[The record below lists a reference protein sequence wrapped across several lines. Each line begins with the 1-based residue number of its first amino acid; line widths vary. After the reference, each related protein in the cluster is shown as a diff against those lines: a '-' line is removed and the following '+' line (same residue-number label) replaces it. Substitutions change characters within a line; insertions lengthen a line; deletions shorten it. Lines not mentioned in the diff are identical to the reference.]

1 MDFGRFNQAEQAEIN
16 AIIEQK
22 TVSNKKTIFFADM
35 MNVFCWHL
43 FFLKKKKMS
52 EFLKQFTNTVD
63 VCFKRCAQ
71 DFQTKAVTRREVIIC
86 TYIILIK

>member
-35 MNVFCWHL
+35 MNVFC
-43 FFLKKKKMS
+43 
-52 EFLKQFTNTVD
+52 
-63 VCFKRCAQ
+63 
-71 DFQTKAVTRREVIIC
+71 
-86 TYIILIK
+86 